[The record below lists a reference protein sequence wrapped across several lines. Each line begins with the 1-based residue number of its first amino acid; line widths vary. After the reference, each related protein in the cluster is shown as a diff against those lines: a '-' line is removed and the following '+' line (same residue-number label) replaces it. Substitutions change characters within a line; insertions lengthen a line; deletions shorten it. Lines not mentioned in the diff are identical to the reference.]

1 MGAPNRD
8 GAEPAPQQEA
18 TPGGR
23 SPSLPG
29 AGEQRQGRGQQDQPG
44 EPIGLVLLG
53 LVGVADQA
61 RRGGGKQQHNRH
73 QPPWEELPGHMPQQ
87 HQDSDARQ
95 QRHQPLAVLVVAEQA
110 DKAVL
115 QPQPADRRAAWLS
128 ASGRSSPR
136 KPREPM
142 FSATMASSS
151 HRERRK
157 AYWRTRTT
165 TPSTT
170 IAAASQSR

>member
-1 MGAPNRD
+1 MPASNDTSRWLYSLLPNRRTR
-8 GAEPAPQQEA
+8 PC
-18 TPGGR
+18 
-23 SPSLPG
+23 SSHS
-29 AGEQRQGRGQQDQPG
+29 QPTG
-44 EPIGLVLLG
+44 
-53 LVGVADQA
+53 
-61 RRGGGKQQHNRH
+61 
-73 QPPWEELPGHMPQQ
+73 
-87 HQDSDARQ
+87 
-95 QRHQPLAVLVVAEQA
+95 
-110 DKAVL
+110 
-115 QPQPADRRAAWLS
+115 AAWLS